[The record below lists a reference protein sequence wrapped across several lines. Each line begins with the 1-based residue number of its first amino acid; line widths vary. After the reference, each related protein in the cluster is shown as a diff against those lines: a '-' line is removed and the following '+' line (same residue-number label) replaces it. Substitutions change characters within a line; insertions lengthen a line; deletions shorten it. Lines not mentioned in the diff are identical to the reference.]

1 MSVIY
6 CHINMFQMEQTV
18 ILKANDDTDYKI
30 LGRAPIEHIDH
41 LIATLCDEY
50 GVKEVRLGGVK
61 QYTVKMKERI
71 ETEFLARYK
80 RKINVE
86 IV

>member
-18 ILKANDDTDYKI
+18 ILKANDDTNYKI
-30 LGRAPIEHIDH
+30 LGRAPIEHVDH

-50 GVKEVRLGGVK
+50 GVKEVRLGGVR
-61 QYTVKMKERI
+61 QYTVKMKKRI

-86 IV
+86 LV